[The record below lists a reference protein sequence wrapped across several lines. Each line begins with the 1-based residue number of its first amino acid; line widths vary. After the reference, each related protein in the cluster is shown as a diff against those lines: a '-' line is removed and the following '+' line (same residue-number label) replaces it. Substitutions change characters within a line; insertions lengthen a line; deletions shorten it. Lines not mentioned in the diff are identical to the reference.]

1 MSSVAGCRGLE
12 EEEHPMTTSPSPS
25 SQVDFPQPTEG
36 AVSLEAA
43 LRHRRSV
50 RAFAPEPLTEA
61 EIGQLLWAAQGVTV
75 DWGGRTAPSAGAL
88 YPLEL
93 HAVTSSHVFHYL
105 PDGHRAEVTAERDVR
120 PDLMAAAL
128 DQESVGQAP
137 LIVAVVAVPVRT
149 AAKYGDRTERY
160 VDLEA
165 GHAAQNV
172 LLQAV
177 ALDLVAVPIGA
188 FDDDAVA
195 ETLTL
200 PHGHEPRYLLP
211 VGRPRPGT

>member
-1 MSSVAGCRGLE
+1 
-12 EEEHPMTTSPSPS
+12 
-25 SQVDFPQPTEG
+25 
-36 AVSLEAA
+36 
-43 LRHRRSV
+43 
-50 RAFAPEPLTEA
+50 
-61 EIGQLLWAAQGVTV
+61 
-75 DWGGRTAPSAGAL
+75 
-88 YPLEL
+88 
-93 HAVTSSHVFHYL
+93 
-105 PDGHRAEVTAERDVR
+105 
-120 PDLMAAAL
+120 MAAAL

-195 ETLTL
+195 EALTL